1 MRRFSRETFWDGVLA
16 SMVIISL
23 VLSAKLWFPTAGAD
37 STDGEGAFI
46 QEIPQS
52 SYAAMPVIHR
62 PERILVRR
70 ADGQMAL
77 FMTSST
83 SYEALRLLVGRII
96 NDLKEPTW
104 VAEPPPI
111 TDGSFIT
118 LYMPFSLTFDNIADE
133 WAWDALSGRGNG
145 FKVDQITVSL
155 GDGGATWLLGP
166 AAGGYRLDGMADVD
180 RQELV
185 TALNDLKETELRPY
199 RLLTEV
205 PGIALRGPVWVPDVP
220 GIQELRAVVT
230 SPVRA
235 EVEARF
241 FPDLSVVR
249 QIDEQGAI
257 SLTDGQRLLRISDE
271 GVLDFSLARGNR
283 ETGTPVGQM
292 EIIRR
297 WVEENGGW
305 PRDVVQTRVATQD
318 GQTIYQFEL
327 RLVAS
332 YPVES
337 NGGALQIELTGNQVL
352 FFRRFP
358 DVAGIQPGPNQL
370 PILTPEQALEVAAR
384 EQPLV
389 SLTPIRDAYLSYQ
402 LEPGDA
408 VHPWVVEPTWVFR
421 MGEARVLAPARQDST
436 TNRRVNLIR

>member
-1 MRRFSRETFWDGVLA
+1 MRKLSRETFWDGVLA
-16 SMVIISL
+16 TMVIISL
-23 VLSAKLWFPTAGAD
+23 VLSAKLWFPTAGSD
-37 STDGEGAFI
+37 STDGKGASI

-70 ADGQMAL
+70 ADGKMAL

-83 SYEALRLLVGRII
+83 SYEALRLLVGRIV
-96 NDLKEPTW
+96 NDLKDPTW
-104 VAEPPPI
+104 VAEPPAAI
-111 TDGSFIT
+111 AEGSFIT
-118 LYMPFSLTFDNIADE
+118 LYMPFPLTFDQIADE

-155 GDGGATWLLGP
+155 TEGGATWLLGS
-166 AAGGYRLDGMADVD
+166 AAGGYRVDGMGADD
-180 RQELV
+180 RQELMA
-185 TALNDLKETELRPY
+185 ALDGLKETELKPY
-199 RLLTEV
+199 RLLKDV
-205 PGIALRGPVWVPDVP
+205 AGVALRSPIWIPDVP
-220 GIQELRAVVT
+220 GIQELSAVVT
-230 SPVRA
+230 SPARA

-249 QIDEQGAI
+249 QIDEQGAV

-271 GVLDFSLARGNR
+271 GVLDFNLARGSR

-292 EIIRR
+292 QIIRR

-305 PRDVVQTRVATQD
+305 PRDVVQTRVATE
-318 GQTIYQFEL
+318 GGRTIYQFEL

-352 FFRRFP
+352 FFRRYP
-358 DVAGIQPGPNQL
+358 DVAGIRPGANQL
-370 PILTPEQALEVAAR
+370 PIRTPEQALELAAS
-384 EQPLV
+384 EKPMV

-402 LEPGDA
+402 LEPDGLD
-408 VHPWVVEPTWVFR
+408 WVVEPTWVFR
-421 MGEARVLAPARQDST
+421 MGEARLLVPARQETD
-436 TNRRVNLIR
+436 RRVILVR